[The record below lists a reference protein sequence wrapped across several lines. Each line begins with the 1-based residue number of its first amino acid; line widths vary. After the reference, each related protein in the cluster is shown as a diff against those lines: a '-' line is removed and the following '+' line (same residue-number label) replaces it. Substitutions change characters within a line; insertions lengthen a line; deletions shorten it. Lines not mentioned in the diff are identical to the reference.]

1 MFKRWSAWHWSGL
14 NRHGLLLRGLAFVP
28 PQVLRL
34 QLWQQGVHLKSTR
47 QIKQKPL
54 RGKRL
59 TQWQLSFTRSWASL
73 LSSGI
78 NQLDALQLLTQQAQ
92 HAQVAEWL
100 SQMQASLHAGLPLH
114 QSLATSGAGFSEQ
127 YCRLVEV
134 GEHSGQLAVVLQR
147 LSAQAESRLAQA
159 KAIRKALTYPLIVLA
174 VALSVVVAMLYFI
187 VPQFVDMYA
196 QMDAEI
202 PASTAYLMS
211 VSEALQRPQTWLMLA
226 APLLLL
232 PFIAYLARAQSRNL
246 IINQALYRLP
256 WFGSQLS
263 RQHLLY
269 DVATLQLAY
278 SSAMPLTDASQLAAR
293 SSLSA
298 SFRQY
303 WQSCARLLAGGSS
316 LYEILQQ
323 NPHFDG
329 EALQRVRLGE
339 QSGRLSEQFEYL
351 TRSWQAA
358 LEARQQAFIKALEPA
373 FLVITGSLTAGILL
387 ALYIPLFQLGQL
399 VG

>member
-1 MFKRWSAWHWSGL
+1 MFKRWPAWHWSGL

-47 QIKQKPL
+47 KITQKPL

-59 TQWQLSFTRSWASL
+59 AQWQLSFTRSWASL

-78 NQLDALQLLTQQAQ
+78 NQLDALQLLTAQAQ
-92 HAQVAEWL
+92 HAEVAGWL
-100 SQMQASLHAGLPLH
+100 NQMQVSLHSGVPLH

-159 KAIRKALTYPLIVLA
+159 QAIRKALTYPLIVLA

-202 PASTAYLMS
+202 PASTAYLMR
-211 VSEALQRPQTWLMLA
+211 VSEALQRPQSWLMLA

-232 PFIAYLARAQSRNL
+232 PLFGYLARAQGRNL
-246 IINQALYRLP
+246 IINRALYRLP
-256 WFGSQLS
+256 WLGSQLS
-263 RQHLLY
+263 KQHLLH
-269 DVATLQLAY
+269 DVATLHLAY

-298 SFRQY
+298 SFRVF
-303 WQSCARLLAGGSS
+303 WQNCARLLAGGSS
-316 LYEILQQ
+316 LHEILQQ

-339 QSGRLSEQFEYL
+339 QSGRLSEQLEYL
-351 TRSWQAA
+351 TKSWQAT
-358 LEARQQAFIKALEPA
+358 LEERQQVFIKALEPA

-399 VG
+399 VS

>member
-14 NRHGLLLRGLAFVP
+14 NRHGLMLRGLAFVP

-34 QLWQQGVHLKSTR
+34 QLWQQGVHLKTTR
-47 QIKQKPL
+47 KIKQPPL

-59 TQWQLSFTRSWASL
+59 NQWHLSFTRSWASL

-92 HAQVAEWL
+92 HAQVAGWL
-100 SQMQASLHAGLPLH
+100 QQIQASLHAGVPLH

-147 LSAQAESRLAQA
+147 LSAQTENRLAQA
-159 KAIRKALTYPLIVLA
+159 QAIRKALTYPLIVLA
-174 VALSVVVAMLYFI
+174 VALSVVLAMLYFI

-202 PASTAYLMS
+202 PASTVYLMS
-211 VSEALQRPQTWLMLA
+211 ISEALQRPHSWLLLA
-226 APLLLL
+226 SPLLLL
-232 PFIAYLARAQSRNL
+232 PLVSYLARAQSRHVL
-246 IINQALYRLP
+246 INRVLYRLP
-256 WFGSQLS
+256 WLGRQLS
-263 RQHLLY
+263 KQHLLH

-298 SFRQY
+298 SFRKF
-303 WQSCARLLAGGSS
+303 WQSCARLLAEGSS
-316 LYEILQQ
+316 LHEILQQ
-323 NPHFDG
+323 DPHFDG

-339 QSGRLSEQFEYL
+339 QSGRLSEQLEYL
-351 TRSWQAA
+351 TKSWQAT
-358 LEARQQAFIKALEPA
+358 LEARQQAFIKALEPL
-373 FLVITGSLTAGILL
+373 FLLLTGSLTAAILL

-399 VG
+399 VS